1 MRTILVV
8 ALAANILFSAGSNYL
23 EGAIVSQ
30 AGAANGAVSTVA
42 STASQPA
49 TQVSAF

>member
-8 ALAANILFSAGSNYL
+8 ALAANVLFSAGSTYL
-23 EGAIVSQ
+23 QGALTSQ
-30 AGAANGAVSTVA
+30 AGAAVSTLA

-49 TQVSAF
+49 GQVSEF